1 MQPYF
6 LPHFSYFQLMAN
18 TKYFCLHDQV
28 KYTKQSWINRNRII
42 VGGKV
47 DYITIPVRSSSDFDL
62 IGKKEISASF
72 ERSALLR
79 KIEVNYRN
87 SPHFRDVFPIISEI
101 LSYNNLNLFEF
112 LENSITKVCHYL
124 ELDTII
130 LRSSDT
136 RYDQNLSRS
145 QMVIDICKKLD
156 ADVYVNSEGGIELYK
171 LEEFV
176 KNGLQLRFL
185 KQMKLSYLNS
195 LGETNSSLS
204 ILDSLMWVDKS
215 LLVKNLYEIEYVRT

>member
-1 MQPYF
+1 
-6 LPHFSYFQLMAN
+6 
-18 TKYFCLHDQV
+18 
-28 KYTKQSWINRNRII
+28 